1 MYIDGAKIKS
11 LISSYGK
18 DKDYPEKS
26 YTAMFCKD
34 FDLNY
39 NQWNAY
45 TRGAQVVG
53 NKITL
58 RLMEIFPNL
67 NLNWL
72 LKDTDSNMFI
82 GEADSYSSI
91 IKEPETKYQKK

>member
-26 YTAMFCKD
+26 AMFCKD

-53 NKITL
+53 NYT
-58 RLMEIFPNL
+58 
-67 NLNWL
+67 
-72 LKDTDSNMFI
+72 
-82 GEADSYSSI
+82 
-91 IKEPETKYQKK
+91 

>member
-1 MYIDGAKIKS
+1 MCISKILFYVYRWSQNKE
-11 LISSYGK
+11 SYFK
-18 DKDYPEKS
+18 LWIKNIQS
-26 YTAMFCKD
+26 HIQQCFD

-58 RLMEIFPNL
+58 RLMEIFQ
-67 NLNWL
+67 
-72 LKDTDSNMFI
+72 T
-82 GEADSYSSI
+82 
-91 IKEPETKYQKK
+91 

>member
-1 MYIDGAKIKS
+1 MCISKILFYVYRWSQNKS

-26 YTAMFCKD
+26 YTAMFWN
-34 FDLNY
+34 LNY

-58 RLMEIFPNL
+58 RLMEIFQ
-67 NLNWL
+67 
-72 LKDTDSNMFI
+72 T
-82 GEADSYSSI
+82 
-91 IKEPETKYQKK
+91 

>member
-1 MYIDGAKIKS
+1 MCISKNIFYVYRWSQNKESYQAMERIKIIQRS
-11 LISSYGK
+11 
-18 DKDYPEKS
+18 PHV
-26 YTAMFCKD
+26 CKD

-58 RLMEIFPNL
+58 RLMEIFPN
-67 NLNWL
+67 
-72 LKDTDSNMFI
+72 
-82 GEADSYSSI
+82 SI
-91 IKEPETKYQKK
+91 